1 MVTNEV
7 NKQKKKRKKKRER
20 LEIFW
25 DGSWKSLFFPAIHN
39 FGMTKRR
46 TNMFRLLTLHNFL
59 PLSEKTQ
66 SNSVKKIFI
75 HTMQV
80 MFQANRST
88 YSLKCMNCSK
98 NKSNCFLKQCYTTPS
113 LHWRSTADKKLAVCH
128 WEWLI

>member
-7 NKQKKKRKKKRER
+7 NKQKNNNKKKKRER
-20 LEIFW
+20 LEISW

-66 SNSVKKIFI
+66 SNTVQKIFI

-98 NKSNCFLKQCYTTPS
+98 
-113 LHWRSTADKKLAVCH
+113 KKATVSWNNVTQHLRCIGDLPLTKNLQSATGND
-128 WEWLI
+128 

>member
-7 NKQKKKRKKKRER
+7 NKQKKNKKKKEKDLKY
-20 LEIFW
+20 LEMAHENPF
-25 DGSWKSLFFPAIHN
+25 FFPAIHN

-66 SNSVKKIFI
+66 SNSVQKIFI

-98 NKSNCFLKQCYTTPS
+98 
-113 LHWRSTADKKLAVCH
+113 KKATVS
-128 WEWLI
+128 